1 MMSRT
6 GAKNLAWNTLRNWEL
21 LKHVTAWVNAVSWSW
36 LRYRLGISMAIT
48 VPLVFEL
55 SLRYVFR
62 RPVHEQTPYFSLR
75 GAATLH
81 VVLHQ
86 GMGIH
91 PPSCHL
97 SGAFRHDS
105 TMFDPSYHY
114 GGDGMDLD
122 ALGGIGEEY
131 FGWSIPLL
139 AFLGLKNSPVKK
151 ERIGFPKQ
159 NWQRSGAPHNT
170 HLQHPATTNIT
181 G

>member
-1 MMSRT
+1 MPYMYKCKGFTIERPKHKPNCCEQTCPGKISQDSIQQHSLDCVMSRT
-6 GAKNLAWNTLRNWEL
+6 VYRRQEFGLEHVEKLRTF
-21 LKHVTAWVNAVSWSW
+21 KRVTAWVNAVSWSW

-86 GMGIH
+86 GMEIH

-131 FGWSIPLL
+131 FV
-139 AFLGLKNSPVKK
+139 GLY
-151 ERIGFPKQ
+151 
-159 NWQRSGAPHNT
+159 HC
-170 HLQHPATTNIT
+170 
-181 G
+181 